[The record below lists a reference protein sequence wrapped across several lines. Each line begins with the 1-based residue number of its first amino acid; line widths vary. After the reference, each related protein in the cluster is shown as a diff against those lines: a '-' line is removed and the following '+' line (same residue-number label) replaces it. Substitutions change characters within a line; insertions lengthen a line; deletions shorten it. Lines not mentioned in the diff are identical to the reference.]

1 MNFFLEWEEK
11 KNAEQ
16 VTISSIM
23 NNYDNLTKGNDE
35 IVVSDINSQMDNLNS
50 RLEKRSFFF
59 LKKSTIF
66 PIFH

>member
-16 VTISSIM
+16 ITISSIM

-35 IVVSDINSQMDNLNS
+35 IVVSDINSQMENLNN
-50 RLEKRSFFF
+50 RLEKRSCF
-59 LKKSTIF
+59 LTKY
-66 PIFH
+66 